1 MAWLAG
7 AATRGGGHDHAHN
20 GLYYG
25 ALMGSPN
32 PEHSEPIAS
41 TYQFRVFAD
50 REDTDEIPVTRP
62 RRSGVALVAVVVVA
76 ALVLGV
82 MALLLAL

>member
-1 MAWLAG
+1 VWG
-7 AATRGGGHDHAHN
+7 RDWGHG

-25 ALMGSPN
+25 SLMGSPN
-32 PEHSEPIAS
+32 PDGSEPIAS

-50 REDTDEIPVTRP
+50 REDTDEIPVTKP
-62 RRSGVALVAVVVVA
+62 KTRRSGVALGAVIAVSVLA
-76 ALVLGV
+76 LGV